1 MTELA
6 QRSRLA
12 KQTMT
17 TMVELV
23 ERTGLVKRRAD
34 PDDGRVRRVFLTA
47 KGKRFHP
54 VAVATVAEIEALVAA
69 ELGERRMEA
78 LSKSLDVLA
87 ELGSPDSAYRFGGS
101 ERA

>member
-1 MTELA
+1 MTDLA

-34 PDDGRVRRVFLTA
+34 PDDGRARRVYLTA

-54 VAVATVAEIEALVAA
+54 VAVAAVAEIDALVVA
-69 ELGERRMEA
+69 ELGERRVEA
-78 LSKSLDVLA
+78 LSRSLDVLA
-87 ELGSPDSAYRFGGS
+87 ELGRPDYAAVENS
-101 ERA
+101 